1 MPVIAACCDDRQRV
15 WRAWRCGRHDH
26 NLSKVYI
33 IKPIFSKGSPLT
45 VRLVF
50 FALLSIF
57 CMLVDAHGS
66 WLQSLRS
73 HAGIILTPIYWAG
86 DLPGRSLDAVSQL
99 LTSRSDILAENERL
113 RADTLLMQRRMQKL
127 ATLTEQNV
135 RLREL
140 LNSSA
145 LLEEQV
151 LVAELLGVDPNVQT
165 HKLLINKGSRH
176 GVYQGQPVLDA
187 RGVMGQVVEVMPFS
201 ARVLLLTDNSHS
213 LPVQV
218 TRNGLRAIGGGIGQP
233 GMIELRYVA
242 DNADI
247 KEGDLLVTS
256 GMAQRFPAGYP
267 VGVVTRVE
275 RATGQPFAMVH
286 AAPAA
291 ALDRSRHFLLVF
303 AEGHSPQA
311 GSADARDEM
320 AVEAENEA
328 RATEGPEGQL

>member
-1 MPVIAACCDDRQRV
+1 M
-15 WRAWRCGRHDH
+15 
-26 NLSKVYI
+26 YI
-33 IKPIFSKGSPLT
+33 IKPIFSKGTPLT

-50 FALLSIF
+50 FALLSTL
-57 CMLVDAHGS
+57 CMLVDAHGP
-66 WLQSLRS
+66 WLQPLRS
-73 HAGIILTPIYWAG
+73 SAGIILTPIYWAG
-86 DLPGRSLDAVSQL
+86 DLPGRSLDTFSQM
-99 LTSRSDILAENERL
+99 LTSRTDILAENERL
-113 RADTLLMQRRMQKL
+113 RADTLLMHRRMQKL
-127 ATLTEQNV
+127 AALTEQNV

-145 LLEEQV
+145 LLEERV

-165 HKLLINKGSRH
+165 HKLLINKGSRD

-201 ARVLLLTDNSHS
+201 ARVLLLTDSSHS

-218 TRNGLRAIGGGIGQP
+218 TRNGLRAIGSGTGQP

-303 AEGHSPQA
+303 AEGHVPQA
-311 GSADARDEM
+311 GSPDDGDGMVTETGIAPQA
-320 AVEAENEA
+320 AEGGEDQ
-328 RATEGPEGQL
+328 P